1 MNKILMK
8 YILSGINKKDFSP
21 DKLVPKG
28 FTYSQ
33 IGESLYELINQEY
46 ITVINNNFS
55 LTKKG
60 NDFLRKEKPYK
71 EIKKLTEY
79 KCAQIPIDA
88 VYIPNYNK
96 GDFKEIEN

>member
-1 MNKILMK
+1 MNKALMK
-8 YILSGINKKDFSP
+8 YILSGINKSDFSP

-46 ITVINNNFS
+46 VCVINNNFS
-55 LTKKG
+55 LTQTG
-60 NDFLRKEKPYK
+60 FDFLSKEKPYK
-71 EIKKLTEY
+71 EIKKLEEY
-79 KCAQIPIDA
+79 RCEQIPIDA

-96 GDFKEIEN
+96 GDYKEIEN

>member
-33 IGESLYELINQEY
+33 IGESLYELINQE
-46 ITVINNNFS
+46 
-55 LTKKG
+55 L
-60 NDFLRKEKPYK
+60 
-71 EIKKLTEY
+71 
-79 KCAQIPIDA
+79 
-88 VYIPNYNK
+88 
-96 GDFKEIEN
+96 